1 MARGKNPS
9 ATKVDQGALQAVLE
23 GRHGDPFAFFGPQE
37 DESGPIIR
45 AFLPGCS
52 GASVIA
58 RSDHRLLGTLE
69 PVGDTG
75 LMVASLEA
83 HEAYLLRIDWHGHV
97 IETEDP
103 YSFGPLL
110 GEMDVYL
117 IREGTHL
124 DIGRCLGAQAT
135 VIDGISGV
143 RFAVWAPNAERVSV
157 VGDFNSWDGRRH
169 MMRKRLEAGVFE
181 IFVPRIWAGERYRY
195 EIRGAG
201 GILLP
206 QKSDPVGRQFEMPP
220 STCSVVTDPTPF
232 GWSDESWMQARADR
246 QASHAAMSIYEIH
259 AGSWRRRWD
268 SSVDWRLLIDDL
280 IPYVQGLGFTHIELM
295 PIMEHPFGGS
305 WGYQPLGLFA
315 PTARYG
321 SPHDFAAFVN
331 ACHNAGI
338 GVLLDWVPAHFPT
351 DEHGLAHFDGTALY
365 EHADPKEGFHQ
376 DWNTLIF
383 NMGRNEVVAYLI
395 ASALEW
401 LEHFHIDG
409 LRVDAVASM
418 LYRDYSREEGQWVP
432 NRYGGRENLEAVAFL
447 KRLNTVIAERVP
459 GAITIAEESTS
470 WPQVSG
476 RVSEGGLGFNYKW
489 NMGWMNDTLSY
500 MGEDPVYRRWHHDK
514 ISFGLVYAF
523 SERFVLPLSHDEV
536 VHGKRSLIGR
546 MPGDHWQKFAN
557 LRALFGLMWMHP
569 GKKLLFM
576 GGEIAQEH
584 EWRHDDPLDW
594 WHLEHA
600 DNRGVQH
607 LVRDL
612 NHLYAREPALHL
624 RDAES
629 GGFQWILVNE
639 RETSI
644 YAFLRWDPQGYS
656 PVLVIA
662 NMTPV
667 PRFDFAVGVPKAGYW
682 KEVLNT
688 DSEVYGGSNHGNF
701 GGAATEPHG
710 MQGFEQMLKLTI
722 PPLGVLALRFE
733 G

>member
-1 MARGKNPS
+1 MAAQRNS
-9 ATKVDQGALQAVLE
+9 SDVTVDAAELAAFLE
-23 GRHGDPFAFFGPQE
+23 GRHGDPFGFLGPHV
-37 DESGPIIR
+37 DAGGPVVR
-45 AFLPGCS
+45 AFLPGCRK
-52 GASVIA
+52 AEVVA
-58 RSDHRLLGTLE
+58 RSDHRLLAE
-69 PVGDTG
+69 MVPVGDSG
-75 LMVASLEA
+75 LMVAALAAE
-83 HEAYLLRIDWHGHV
+83 EPYLLRVDWNGPV
-97 IETEDP
+97 VETEDP
-103 YSFGPLL
+103 YAFGPLL
-110 GEMDVYL
+110 GDMDVYL
-117 IREGTHL
+117 LREGTHL
-124 DIGRCLGAQAT
+124 DLGSVLGARAM
-135 VIDGISGV
+135 VVDGVSGV

-169 MMRKRLEAGVFE
+169 PMRKRLEAGVFE

-201 GILLP
+201 GGMLP
-206 QKSDPVGRQFEMPP
+206 QKSDPVGRRFEMPP
-220 STCSVVTDPTPF
+220 STCSVVADPTPF
-232 GWSDESWMQARADR
+232 SWTDDSWMAERARRQGAD
-246 QASHAAMSIYEIH
+246 APISIYEIH
-259 AGSWRRRWD
+259 AGSWRKRWD
-268 SSVDWRLLIDDL
+268 GSVDWRLLTDEL
-280 IPYVQGLGFTHIELM
+280 IPYVVDLGFTHVELL

-321 SPHDFAAFVN
+321 SPADFAAFVN
-331 ACHNAGI
+331 ACHQAGI

-351 DEHGLAHFDGTALY
+351 DDHGLAHFDGTPLY

-418 LYRDYSREEGQWVP
+418 LYRDYSRAEGQWVP
-432 NRYGGRENLEAVAFL
+432 NRYGGRENLEAVTFL

-476 RVSEGGLGFNYKW
+476 RVADGGLGFNFKW
-489 NMGWMNDTLSY
+489 NMGWMNDTLFY
-500 MGEDPVYRRWHHDK
+500 MSENPVYRRWHHDK
-514 ISFGLVYAF
+514 VTFGLVYAF

-546 MPGDHWQKFAN
+546 MPGDDWQRFAN
-557 LRALFGLMWMHP
+557 LRALFGLMWLHP

-576 GGEIAQEH
+576 GGEFAQER
-584 EWRHDDPLDW
+584 EWNHDAPLEW
-594 WHLEHA
+594 WHVGEA
-600 DNRGVQH
+600 KNAGVQR
-607 LVRDL
+607 LVKDL
-612 NHLYAREPALHL
+612 NHLYAREEALHA

-629 GGFQWILVNE
+629 GGFQWVMADARDLSV
-639 RETSI
+639 
-644 YAFLRWDPQGYS
+644 YAFLRWDREGRH
-656 PVLVIA
+656 PVLVVA

-667 PRFDFAVGVPKAGYW
+667 PREGFEVGVPRAGFW
-682 KEVLNT
+682 REAINT
-688 DSEVYGGSNHGNF
+688 DAEIYGGSNHGNL
-701 GGAATEPHG
+701 GGTTTVVQPRHG
-710 MQGFEQMLKLTI
+710 FLQSLPLTI